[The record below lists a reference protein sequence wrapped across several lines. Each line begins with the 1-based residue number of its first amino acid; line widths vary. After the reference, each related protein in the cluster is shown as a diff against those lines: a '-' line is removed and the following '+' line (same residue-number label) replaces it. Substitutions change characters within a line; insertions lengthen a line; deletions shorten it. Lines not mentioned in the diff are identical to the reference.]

1 MTDNKPAS
9 GDHTTHGVPH
19 GRTSLTPHIVVS
31 RAGEAVEFYRDVLG
45 ARVEDITRM
54 GDLIAHAELDFG
66 SGFLT
71 VSDPLPGYGLAA
83 TDTTDDATYSLAVYV
98 DDVDTVMALAEKA
111 GATIREPATTFVSGD
126 RFGSF
131 IDPFGVR
138 WSPMTRVEDLSPE
151 ESRRRVTEW
160 AATQQT

>member
-71 VSDPLPGYGLAA
+71 VSDPLPGYGPGRDRHHRRRDVLARRVRRRRRHRDGSGGKSRSHDPRTPPPRSCPA
-83 TDTTDDATYSLAVYV
+83 TDSVRSSTRSGS
-98 DDVDTVMALAEKA
+98 A
-111 GATIREPATTFVSGD
+111 GHR
-126 RFGSF
+126 
-131 IDPFGVR
+131 
-138 WSPMTRVEDLSPE
+138 
-151 ESRRRVTEW
+151 
-160 AATQQT
+160 